1 MNENNRPSL
10 SEIKEKL
17 KNSEFDR
24 TFSFWSLNE
33 DEELLRLYLQE
44 KLPNIEISK
53 KLRRSLGSIRARL
66 KLHGY
71 PNKNIINFGT
81 QFTNYIKEG
90 INPITGE
97 LLSQDS
103 AWLHPKILE
112 DLESY
117 IGVTK
122 LNEKK
127 VSKDT
132 SLETNNLIDKERPI
146 FAELMI
152 NIKKFLP
159 KISERDAQLLEFHY
173 DKLGKKKSL
182 QETAEKF
189 GLSRERVRQIRDK
202 SLRKLSFA
210 IKNRQFT
217 FIKNSPQNLELISR
231 KNALN
236 YLNEVLNL
244 FNNINNNKTGLNVEN
259 NENKSKIYLDSEDE
273 IINEINKLNFFR
285 IETKQSFTPYS
296 TINKI
301 SRSAFPDEEINKR
314 RKINYKEKRFLNFF
328 FPITWEEVD
337 EIKAKYIQGYST
349 KQLEDYFQR
358 SHKSIYSCLEKE
370 GLIDPT
376 SKKNILSKNNQL
388 QDVNKI
394 ENTELEN
401 EIKRIKIFLLSD
413 LKLNELQKKVIE
425 IIYRTN
431 TGISFTELRTEIN
444 ISTPKL
450 QGILGQMTLL
460 WSRQN
465 NINDRMWIIRENK
478 YFPLNSLT

>member
-10 SEIKEKL
+10 SEIKEKF
-17 KNSEFDR
+17 KSSEFDR

-81 QFTNYIKEG
+81 QFANYIKEG

-122 LNEKK
+122 LHENK

-132 SLETNNLIDKERPI
+132 SLETNNLIDKERSI

-173 DKLGKKKSL
+173 DKLSKKKTL

-189 GLSRERVRQIRDK
+189 ELSRERVRQIRDK

-210 IKNRQFT
+210 IKTRQFT
-217 FIKNSPQNLELISR
+217 FVKNSPQNLELTFR

-244 FNNINNNKTGLNVEN
+244 FNNNDNKSGLNVEN
-259 NENKSKIYLDSEDE
+259 NEKKSKINLDGEDE

-285 IETKQSFTPYS
+285 IETKESYTPYS
-296 TINKI
+296 TKNKI
-301 SRSAFPDEEINKR
+301 SRAAFPDEEINKR
-314 RKINYKEKRFLNFF
+314 RKNNYKEKKFLNYF

-337 EIKAKYIQGYST
+337 EMKAKYIQGFSS

-358 SHKSIYSCLEKE
+358 SHKSIYYCLEKE
-370 GLIDPT
+370 GLVDPT
-376 SKKNILSKNNQL
+376 SKKNASTKNNQS
-388 QDVNKI
+388 QSTNKI

-401 EIKRIKIFLLSD
+401 EIMKIKTYL
-413 LKLNELQKKVIE
+413 LNELKLSETQKKVIE
-425 IIYRTN
+425 IIYGAN
-431 TGISFTELRTEIN
+431 TGISFAELRAEIN
-444 ISTPKL
+444 ISTSKL
-450 QGILGQMTLL
+450 QGILSHMTLL
-460 WSRQN
+460 WRSRN
-465 NINDRMWIIRENK
+465 NMNDRMWKIRENK
-478 YFPLNSLT
+478 YFPLKSLT